1 MNQFI
6 AEKIDSDLKLLSYQC
21 DEFVNKKPAI
31 REYFD
36 FCRQYYF
43 FLRILKSQNWK
54 NDRVNTIIQKFPALE
69 IPTLTHTPIIVFLIF
84 VLIGSILHSLLFVV
98 FFIIL
103 PLSFLT
109 ILMQQSILKNNRKK
123 IIQIIHVCSELRS
136 TIHLNK

>member
-1 MNQFI
+1 MNKFV

-21 DEFVNKKPAI
+21 DELVNKKPAI

-54 NDRVNTIIQKFPALE
+54 NNRVKNIIQKFPALE
-69 IPTLTHTPIIVFLIF
+69 IPTLTPLPISVFLIF
-84 VLIGSILHSLLFVV
+84 ILIGSILHSLLFVV

-103 PLSFLT
+103 PLSFLI
-109 ILMQQSILKNNRKK
+109 ILMQYSILKNNRKK
-123 IIQIIHVCSELRS
+123 ITQIIHVCSELRN
-136 TIHLNK
+136 TIQSE